1 MSKKRRKIM
10 ICPNCKKEIQDGS
23 KFCVYCGSTIENT
36 KPINNAKVAVKPV
49 KKGDHK
55 ILVLLSYLFI
65 SLAFLFIIGSI
76 VFNIL
81 ATVDNA
87 FVYMYMNTYGGFM
100 FAASMLI
107 ITGVTLQII
116 YTFIGKSDGKNYGIF
131 SFVLECLTL
140 FFFLLTC
147 FWVNDSRVLFVSL
160 FWIIYGIGLVCL
172 IAGFIISI
180 QGYKVNYKN
189 KEEIK

>member
-1 MSKKRRKIM
+1 M

-23 KFCVYCGSTIENT
+23 KFCVYCGSNIENA
-36 KPINNAKVAVKPV
+36 KPINSVKVAFKPV

-81 ATVDNA
+81 AIVDNA

>member
-1 MSKKRRKIM
+1 M
-10 ICPNCKKEIQDGS
+10 ICPNCKKEIQNGS
-23 KFCVYCGSTIENT
+23 KFCVYCGSTLETT
-36 KPINNAKVAVKPV
+36 KPIENVKVTVKPN

-81 ATVDNA
+81 AIVDNA
-87 FVYMYMNTYGGFM
+87 YKYMYMNTYGGFM

-107 ITGVTLQII
+107 IAGLPLQII

-147 FWVNDSRVLFVSL
+147 FWVNDTRVLFISL
-160 FWIIYGIGLVCL
+160 FWIIYGISIICLV
-172 IAGFIISI
+172 AGFVISI
-180 QGYKVNYKN
+180 LGFKVNNKN